1 MKQGQ
6 ERSYGSNQQQKR
18 LIGQAA
24 FWERVRSLPYG
35 KLTDGII
42 VGAIGG
48 GAAILFRFLL
58 HQVSS
63 RGQQMYSLLRANSLL
78 LAPALVVVIGL
89 GLLAGWLVEKAPLSS
104 GSGIPQV
111 VGTLQGDLKTRPWPI
126 LVSKY
131 VGGLASNLIGM
142 SLGREGPSIQL
153 GAEGAQLYA
162 GLRQLP
168 RSRRH
173 MLMVAGA
180 AAGLSAA
187 FNAPLA
193 AVVFTVEELRKEF
206 REKELP
212 IIAVAS
218 LTADFLSKMAFGWQP
233 SFIFAA
239 VPKLGRLPMRFLI
252 GLPILALLC
261 GVLGC
266 LFNIVLVSMQNAW
279 KKQVSKARLRVTL
292 AFVAAFGSILIWPPL
307 FGNGAPFLL
316 GEGVLTGEAHL
327 LVLLLVGRLL
337 FTCFCYGSSTP
348 GGIFLPTLV
357 LGGMAGAIFAGGL
370 GLVLTVDTE
379 QTVLFIIIGMA
390 AMLAAVTRSLMTAIL
405 LVLEMTQCY
414 DCLLPLAIAALI
426 AFLCAEF
433 LGVEPIYETLL
444 SKIIK
449 KNQ

>member
-6 ERSYGSNQQQKR
+6 ERSYGSDQQQKR

-24 FWERVRSLPYG
+24 FWKRVRSLPYG

-78 LAPALVVVIGL
+78 LAPALVVVIGF

-111 VGTLQGDLKTRPWPI
+111 VGILQGDLKTRPWPI

-266 LFNIVLVSMQNAW
+266 LFNIV
-279 KKQVSKARLRVTL
+279 
-292 AFVAAFGSILIWPPL
+292 
-307 FGNGAPFLL
+307 
-316 GEGVLTGEAHL
+316 
-327 LVLLLVGRLL
+327 
-337 FTCFCYGSSTP
+337 
-348 GGIFLPTLV
+348 
-357 LGGMAGAIFAGGL
+357 
-370 GLVLTVDTE
+370 
-379 QTVLFIIIGMA
+379 
-390 AMLAAVTRSLMTAIL
+390 
-405 LVLEMTQCY
+405 
-414 DCLLPLAIAALI
+414 
-426 AFLCAEF
+426 
-433 LGVEPIYETLL
+433 
-444 SKIIK
+444 
-449 KNQ
+449 